1 MVALHNAAADCGS
14 MQDILSAH
22 SAKVGWHIL
31 RIHRERNWIVHR
43 ANPWTN
49 VSTLIVNLNEYILHI
64 FDTFFELAEAQRAPF
79 TVDELFSEISIIEDA
94 RQHELLRVR
103 KNEIDQSNAAL
114 VLGLLPRWGS
124 EFSGRF
130 AFSSSKRQPSGGGLT
145 VVVLSREW

>member
-31 RIHRERNWIVHR
+31 RIHREQNRIVHR
-43 ANPWTN
+43 ANPSTN

-103 KNEIDQSNAAL
+103 KNQIDQSNAAL
-114 VLGLLPRWGS
+114 VLGLRPR
-124 EFSGRF
+124 
-130 AFSSSKRQPSGGGLT
+130 
-145 VVVLSREW
+145 